1 MAWKD
6 VTITDA
12 GEKLLAEMVNGSEL
26 ILTRAAIGAGTVP
39 VDELPSLTD
48 VIKPITA
55 PALLAGED
63 PTEGGKIIKIQ
74 VRNDGVAETTRMR
87 QIAIYAKTDHEDEV
101 LFVILQDEIGEEI
114 PAYDE
119 FPQFDIEQWVTL
131 ALSRTNNITVTVNP
145 LAFVPAVEF
154 EREVKRLDTT
164 KADKTEISN
173 PNLLDNWYFADPIN
187 QRGNESYTVDRATAY
202 NEYTIDRWTLGN
214 KGKIDLSNGGIILQK
229 TTDDHTCNFSQQV
242 ESIKTFAGKQITF
255 SVLLKGNVALAVTV
269 NGAAASNLYN
279 NSEIGICKFN
289 YKFPDIITSNYIS
302 FTVQARDMNP
312 ITIVAAK
319 LELGDRQTLAR
330 QEGGKWVLNDPPP
343 NKALELAKCQMYYWI
358 SEMLFTGWCTTSALS
373 SRLICNVQFPVKM
386 RVRPAVTIV
395 SSKGTL
401 NCVSNFASQSDVE
414 LGEEGATVMDIG
426 LRNDGFSIIK
436 CDWND
441 RTSTEPYC
449 FKVIADADL

>member
-39 VDELPSLTD
+39 VEELPSLTD
-48 VIKPITA
+48 VIEPITA
-55 PALLAGED
+55 PALLAGEESTD
-63 PTEGGKIIKIQ
+63 DGKIIKIQ

-114 PAYDE
+114 PSYDE

-154 EREVKRLDTT
+154 EKEVKRLDTT

-187 QRGNESYTVDRATAY
+187 QRGETKQEREGLAY
-202 NEYTIDRWTLGN
+202 LFDRWLCEKSVSTEDDGYVQIPLGRRIIQKLEEYLIESFHGKYVTLSILTYDKRLYSGSLMFDKDMPDPFYYFC
-214 KGKIDLSNGGIILQK
+214 KGETLPS
-229 TTDDHTCNFSQQV
+229 
-242 ESIKTFAGKQITF
+242 
-255 SVLLKGNVALAVTV
+255 
-269 NGAAASNLYN
+269 LYY
-279 NSEIGICKFN
+279 EPEFKCIGIVVEERYMQETLK
-289 YKFPDIITSNYIS
+289 II
-302 FTVQARDMNP
+302 
-312 ITIVAAK
+312 AAK

-330 QEGGKWVLNDPPP
+330 QDTDGNWVLNDPPP
-343 NKALELAKCQMYYWI
+343 NKALELAKCQRYFQRI
-358 SEMLFTGWCTTSALS
+358 ERTGYTTGYVAEPMRCYIPIHTPVTLRTTPTVTDIETYGNVHSNGTEVAPTDIKVAVYNSGEVILS
-373 SRLICNVQFPVKM
+373 LTMPEQLTVHHEAIWTDF
-386 RVRPAVTIV
+386 
-395 SSKGTL
+395 
-401 NCVSNFASQSDVE
+401 E
-414 LGEEGATVMDIG
+414 LS
-426 LRNDGFSIIK
+426 L
-436 CDWND
+436 
-441 RTSTEPYC
+441 
-449 FKVIADADL
+449 DANL